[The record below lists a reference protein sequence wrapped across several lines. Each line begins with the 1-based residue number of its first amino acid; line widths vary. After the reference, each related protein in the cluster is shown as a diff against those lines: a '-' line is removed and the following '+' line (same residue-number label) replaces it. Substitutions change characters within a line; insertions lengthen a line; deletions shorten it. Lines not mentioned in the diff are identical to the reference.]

1 MIIYNLRCESME
13 NPIGISITKPRLTWN
28 LRSEKRGV
36 YQKAFRVTL
45 EREIPGQEGSREQ
58 IFDSGPTEKKETAY
72 ILDETVLESSTR
84 YFWNVEVTDQDGKV
98 WKAPQDAWFEMGLL
112 HVSDWKAKW
121 IEPEQTPVYRE
132 EWDIAKEMPFLRTF
146 ENGTRRWLHEP
157 ELDNYV
163 ENGSVQSQEIQ
174 ENILYPCPM
183 LRKRMNING
192 KVSRARLYATA
203 HGIYRMEIN
212 GKRVGDYEFAPEVT
226 SYADYLQVQTYD
238 VTELLETG
246 ENVLGMALS
255 DGWWAGR
262 IGFSGESARFGNM
275 LGALVQLQV
284 IYEDEREEIIGSD
297 HTFVSTT
304 DGPRRY
310 ADLFIGEKYDCSREI
325 KNWSKK
331 EFDDSSWK
339 PVNEVDYGYDTLA
352 GQNAQHIKILETIQV
367 QRIYQSPKGE
377 QIIDFGQA
385 MAGTARMHLKG
396 ESGAVVTLKYFEEPD
411 KDGNYR
417 YVITGNNSQ
426 MIDTVVLDAKG
437 EADYDPWFTYH
448 GYRYICI
455 GADKGE
461 VEPTQIVGRLIGS
474 DVQVL
479 THIDTSNP
487 KLNQLQKNIEWTLRS
502 NMMSILTDNPDRE
515 RSGWTGDMQ
524 MIAPTVCYNLDVE
537 ANFRRWMEDLKYDQG
552 EHGEIPAVIPYFHN
566 GNTEM
571 NHSTPGWG
579 DVAVMLPWH
588 MYQKYGDKR
597 ILEDYY
603 PAMKKW
609 LELEKYRAES
619 ANPVSI
625 GEVTPERAPYLKYI
639 WNADWSFG
647 DWITPSACTDK
658 ETGRMVLGPLVL
670 CNLTG
675 TYYYAYSTETLSKI
689 AEILGKTEDAKM
701 YRELNRKIRE
711 AAVHELYNRG
721 QILESPY
728 MGAQILALHM
738 HLYPEMEKG
747 KLFERIM
754 ELVKKNG
761 MDAGFSSALVLP
773 EILCENGKSAQMY
786 EFLLNEQ
793 CPSWLY
799 EVDQGATTV
808 WEAMQAVLPN
818 GERGDCSYIQP
829 AYCSIGNWMIEGMC
843 GISAAEPGF
852 KTVKIRPYFTER
864 LEHAGAEVFTEQ
876 GLVTNRWERKGGAMI
891 MDTEIPAN
899 TNAEIFI
906 ENASMGQLKESKGD
920 LNGFEGLLKAE
931 QKEGGVLLHVSS
943 GKYRFYWNLNI

>member
-1 MIIYNLRCESME
+1 MFVYNLRCESMI
-13 NPIGISITKPRLTWN
+13 NPMGISILKPRLTWN
-28 LRSEKRGV
+28 LRAEKRGAF
-36 YQKAFRVTL
+36 QKAFRVIVEKEL
-45 EREIPGQEGSREQ
+45 PGQENSRKK
-58 IFDSGPTEKKETAY
+58 IFDSGLIETKEAACL
-72 ILDETVLESSTR
+72 LDKVVLESGTR
-84 YFWNVEVTDQDGKV
+84 YFWNAEVTDQDGMV
-98 WKAPQDAWFEMGLL
+98 WTAPEAAWFEMGLL
-112 HVSDWKAKW
+112 HQSDWKAKW
-121 IEPEQTPVYRE
+121 IEPEQTPVFRE

-174 ENILYPCPM
+174 EDVLYPCPM
-183 LRKRMNING
+183 LRKRMNITG
-192 KVSRARLYATA
+192 KVMRARLYATA

-238 VTELLETG
+238 VTNLLEEG
-246 ENVLGMALS
+246 ENVLGVTLS

-284 IYEDEREEIIGSD
+284 LYGDGREEIIGSD
-297 HTFVSTT
+297 NTFVSTT

-310 ADLFIGEKYDCSREI
+310 ADLFIGEKYDCSRAI
-325 KNWSKK
+325 KNWSEK
-331 EFDDSSWK
+331 ELDDSSWK
-339 PVNEVDYGYDTLA
+339 PVNEVDYGYETLA
-352 GQNAQHIKILETIQV
+352 GQNAQHIKVLETLSA

-385 MAGTARMHLKG
+385 MAGNARMHLKG
-396 ESGAVVTLKYFEEPD
+396 SPGAVIKLDYFEEPD

-426 MIDTVVLDAKG
+426 MIDTVVLDAQG
-437 EADYDPWFTYH
+437 EGDYDPWFTYH
-448 GYRYICI
+448 GYRYIRLR
-455 GADKGE
+455 ADRGE
-461 VEPTQIVGRLIGS
+461 VTPSRIVGRLIGS
-474 DVQVL
+474 DVQVF
-479 THIDTSNP
+479 TYIDTSNS
-487 KLNQLQKNIEWTLRS
+487 KLNRLQKNIEWTLRS
-502 NMMSILTDNPDRE
+502 NLISIFTDNPDRE
-515 RSGWTGDMQ
+515 RSGWTGDLQ

-537 ANFRRWMEDLKYDQG
+537 ANFRRWMENLKYDQG
-552 EHGEIPAVIPYFHN
+552 ENGEIPAVIPYFRN
-566 GNTEM
+566 GNTSM

-579 DVAVMLPWH
+579 DVAVMMPWH

-597 ILEDYY
+597 ILETCY
-603 PAMKKW
+603 PSMQKW

-619 ANPVSI
+619 ANPISI
-625 GEVTPERAPYLKYI
+625 GEVTPDREPYLKYI

-701 YRELNRKIRE
+701 YRELNQKIRE

-738 HLYPEMEKG
+738 HLYPEKEKG

-754 ELVKKNG
+754 KLVKKNG

-799 EVDQGATTV
+799 QVNQGATTV
-808 WEAMQAVLPN
+808 WEAMQAILPN

-829 AYCSIGNWMIEGMC
+829 AYCSIGNWMVEGMC

-852 KTVKIRPYFTER
+852 TTVKIRPYFTDQ
-864 LEHAGAEVFTEQ
+864 LDYAEGKVITKQ
-876 GLVTNRWERKGGAMI
+876 GTVINRWEHKGNEMI

-899 TNAEIFI
+899 ATAKIFI
-906 ENASMGQLKESKGD
+906 ENTSADNVKESKGN
-920 LNGFEGLLKAE
+920 LSGFEGLLDVEEKD
-931 QKEGGVLLHVSS
+931 GGVLLHVES
-943 GKYRFYWNLNI
+943 GAYHFRWTVK

>member
-13 NPIGISITKPRLTWN
+13 NPMGISIAKPRLTWN

-58 IFDSGPTEKKETAY
+58 IFDSGLTEKKETAY

-157 ELDNYV
+157 GIDTYV

-174 ENILYPCPM
+174 EDILYPCPM

-192 KVSRARLYATA
+192 KVSRARLYVTA

-310 ADLFIGEKYDCSREI
+310 ADLFIGEKYDCSREM

-396 ESGAVVTLKYFEEPD
+396 EPGAVVTLKYFEEPD

-906 ENASMGQLKESKGD
+906 ENASMGQIKESKGD